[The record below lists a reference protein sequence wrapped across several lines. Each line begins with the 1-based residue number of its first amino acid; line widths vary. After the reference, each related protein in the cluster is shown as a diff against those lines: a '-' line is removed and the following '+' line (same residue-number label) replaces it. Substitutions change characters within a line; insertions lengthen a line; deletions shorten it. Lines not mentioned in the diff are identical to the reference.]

1 MSALLY
7 LERLGD
13 QDLALLA
20 RWAGGRG
27 ALTERVAELRAEP
40 GRIEELLARPETFA
54 ALFERGRE
62 EPFVAASPFLVF
74 SVLLARVS
82 AELQRAT
89 HVPEWVG
96 PGRRIPLLD
105 VAALGDFVADTR
117 RRVFLADLL
126 ASYTHVVSGAVW
138 VRSGRRWRRRRWS
151 ELDPVRLAE
160 LAEVVPEPERPAVYR
175 RLGDLALF
183 LTGVFPD
190 HTGGRLFRPVQLE
203 RVVRALRAARG
214 EVDGAAEPDEL
225 GGAIAAVER
234 VGRASYLIT
243 WRAIGRP
250 ESGPARVLVEV
261 AERFGDARRV
271 LNFLTDRY
279 LFPIREHWF
288 GGPAA

>member
-1 MSALLY
+1 MSGLLY
-7 LERLGD
+7 LERLAD
-13 QDLALLA
+13 RDLALLA
-20 RWAGGRG
+20 RWAGEPGP
-27 ALTERVAELRAEP
+27 LEDRVAQLRAQP
-40 GRIEELLARPETFA
+40 DRIEELLARPETFHV
-54 ALFERGRE
+54 LFERGRE
-62 EPFVAASPFLVF
+62 EPFVAGSPFLVF

-82 AELQRAT
+82 TDLERAT
-89 HVPEWVG
+89 VVPEWVA
-96 PGRRIPLLD
+96 PRRRVPLLD
-105 VAALGDFVADTR
+105 GRALGEFVADAR

-190 HTGGRLFRPVQLE
+190 HTGERLFRPVQLE
-203 RVVRALRAARG
+203 RVARALRRARE
-214 EVDGAAEPDEL
+214 EVDSS
-225 GGAIAAVER
+225 GGLEGLDSPIALVER
-234 VGRASYLIT
+234 VGRASYLLT

-250 ESGPARVLVEV
+250 ETGPARVLVEV

-279 LFPIREHWF
+279 LFPLREHWF
-288 GGPAA
+288 GGPGT